1 MKFEDSTWFKLFGDC
16 EYKVTFNDGKIIKS
30 KGWHDDKMV
39 AHAKQPKQPDREVKG
54 S

>member
-1 MKFEDSTWFKLFGDC
+1 MKFEDTTWFKLFGNC
-16 EYKVTFNDGKIIKS
+16 EYKVTLNDGKIIKS

-39 AHAKQPKQPDREVKG
+39 TNGTQPKEPHREVKG